1 MSGGRML
8 PPWESL
14 MTTRTLAIFA
24 VSALSLALAGC
35 GDKPYDPRGVD
46 HDETLLSV
54 SATGESQVRPD
65 EAVFQAGINSWA
77 SSAGAA
83 SAANTRDIEKVVE
96 ALKAA
101 GIPEDDIQT
110 RTVGI
115 SKVDWGPKKGQ
126 FQAGNVVAVTVRKI
140 DAAGAAVTAATEA
153 GANIL
158 SGPDLRI
165 SDSEKAAN
173 AAYGEAFK
181 AARARAESYALAA
194 GMEIS
199 RVLTIRDGGGGQ
211 GGRYIP
217 GAPVPVAPPPPIMME
232 QAASVD
238 ASGGA
243 RIMPG
248 QTTSRVAVS
257 VDFALRAK

>member
-1 MSGGRML
+1 
-8 PPWESL
+8 
-14 MTTRTLAIFA
+14 MTHWTKLSITVGLA
-24 VSALSLALAGC
+24 LALAGC

-54 SATGESQVRPD
+54 SATGESEVRPD

-77 SSAGAA
+77 PSAGAA
-83 SAANTRDIEKVVE
+83 SAANTRDIEKVVA
-96 ALKAA
+96 ALKAV
-101 GIPEDDIQT
+101 GIPEKDIQT

-115 SKVDWGPKKGQ
+115 SKLDWGPRKGQ
-126 FQAGNVVAVTVRKI
+126 FQASNVVAVTVRKI

-165 SDSEKAAN
+165 SNSESAAN

-181 AARARAESYALAA
+181 AARARAQAYADAA
-194 GMEIS
+194 GLEIS

-211 GGRYIP
+211 GDRYLP
-217 GAPVPVAPPPPIMME
+217 GAVPVAPPPPVAMMVE
-232 QAASVD
+232 QSAAAND
-238 ASGGA
+238 GGA
-243 RIMPG
+243 RIMAG
-248 QTTSRVAVS
+248 QTTSRVAVQ
-257 VDFALRAK
+257 VDFALREK

>member
-1 MSGGRML
+1 ML
-8 PPWESL
+8 RIVRLPL
-14 MTTRTLAIFA
+14 LLAPLI
-24 VSALSLALAGC
+24 LAAC
-35 GDKPYDPRGVD
+35 GDKSYDPRGVD

-54 SATGESQVRPD
+54 SATGESEVRPD

-77 SSAGAA
+77 PTAGAA
-83 SAANTRDIEKVVE
+83 SAANTRDIEKVVA
-96 ALKAA
+96 ALKAV
-101 GIPEDDIQT
+101 GIPEKDIQT

-115 SKVDWGPKKGQ
+115 SKLDWGPRKGQ
-126 FQAGNVVAVTVRKI
+126 FQASNVVAVTVRKI

-165 SDSEKAAN
+165 SNSESAAN

-181 AARARAESYALAA
+181 AAKARAQAYADAA

-211 GGRYIP
+211 GNRYLP
-217 GAPVPVAPPPPIMME
+217 GAVAAAPPPPPVAMMVE
-232 QAASVD
+232 QASADS
-238 ASGGA
+238 SGGG
-243 RIMPG
+243 RIMAG
-248 QTTSRVAVS
+248 QTTSRVAVQ
-257 VDFALRAK
+257 VDFALREK

>member
-1 MSGGRML
+1 MKFSRVLIPGL
-8 PPWESL
+8 VL
-14 MTTRTLAIFA
+14 
-24 VSALSLALAGC
+24 ALSAC

-54 SATGESQVRPD
+54 SATGESEVRPD
-65 EAVFQAGINSWA
+65 QAVFQAGINSWA
-77 SSAGAA
+77 ASAGAA
-83 SAANTRDIEKVVE
+83 SAANTRDIEKVVA

-101 GIPEDDIQT
+101 GIPEKDIQT

-126 FQAGNVVAVTVRKI
+126 FQASNVVAVTVRKI
-140 DAAGAAVTAATEA
+140 DASGAAVTAATEA

-165 SDSEKAAN
+165 SNSESAAN

-181 AARARAESYALAA
+181 AAKARAQAYADAA

-211 GGRYIP
+211 GERYLP
-217 GAPVPVAPPPPIMME
+217 GAVPVAPPPPPVAMMVE
-232 QAASVD
+232 QTSTDSA
-238 ASGGA
+238 GGG
-243 RIMPG
+243 RIMAG
-248 QTTSRVAVS
+248 QTTSRVAVQ
-257 VDFALRAK
+257 VDFALREK

>member
-1 MSGGRML
+1 MKLSSVL
-8 PPWESL
+8 P
-14 MTTRTLAIFA
+14 LAFA
-24 VSALSLALAGC
+24 AVLSAC
-35 GDKPYDPRGVD
+35 GETPYDPRGVD

-54 SATGESQVRPD
+54 SATGESEVRPD

-77 SSAGAA
+77 PSAGAA
-83 SAANTRDIEKVVE
+83 SAANTRDIEEVVA
-96 ALKAA
+96 ALKAV
-101 GIPEDDIQT
+101 GIPEKDIQT

-115 SKVDWGPKKGQ
+115 AKLDWGPRKGQ
-126 FQAGNVVAVTVRKI
+126 FQASNVVAVTVRKV

-165 SDSEKAAN
+165 SNSEAAAN

-181 AARARAESYALAA
+181 AAKARAQAYADAA

-211 GGRYIP
+211 GDRYLP
-217 GAPVPVAPPPPIMME
+217 GAVPVAPPPPPVAMMVE
-232 QAASVD
+232 QSAAD
-238 ASGGA
+238 AGGGA
-243 RIMPG
+243 RIMAG
-248 QTTSRVAVS
+248 QTTSRVAVQ